1 MSAEA
6 PVKSNKMALA
16 TILVLVLVV
25 GFLGGYVYT
34 LSVQLKDL
42 ESRLSSTAVVG
53 PAGGVSLSDLFEKI
67 SPSVVSITVSTS
79 VEGLMAERA
88 QGSGFVY
95 DTKGHIVTNNHVIEG
110 ATKIRVTFWDGT
122 EVWGKVA
129 GADPYSDLAV
139 VEVKGMEGKLRP
151 LMLGNSTSVRVGDPV
166 VAVGSPFGL
175 SGSITT
181 GIVSAKGRLLRS
193 EGGYSI
199 PDIIQVDAAI
209 NPGNSGGPLLTY
221 AGVVIGITTAIQS
234 RTGTFSG
241 IGFAVASELMRK
253 EIPVLA
259 DQGEYRHAWVGI
271 AGMDLN
277 LELAQTLNL
286 TATKGFLVTDVV
298 KDGPAS
304 KAGMKAGS
312 TTVAYGGRELKGGGD
327 IIVGIDGSP
336 VNKLD
341 DLITYLELRKRPG
354 DAVDFTVIRDGAN
367 RTVTVTLGERPPP
380 GIR

>member
-1 MSAEA
+1 MSAEVPA
-6 PVKSNKMALA
+6 KSNKVALA
-16 TILVLVLVV
+16 GILVLILVA

-34 LSVQLKDL
+34 LNVQLKEL
-42 ESRLSSTAVVG
+42 ESRLGFPSVVA
-53 PAGGVSLSDLFEKI
+53 PGGIALSDLFQKV

-79 VEGLMAERA
+79 VEGLMSERA

-95 DTKGHIVTNNHVIEG
+95 DTKGHIITNNHVIEG
-110 ATKIRVTFWDGT
+110 ATKIRVTFSDGT
-122 EVWGKVA
+122 EVWGKVI

-139 VEVKGMEGKLRP
+139 VEVKDMEGKLKP
-151 LMLGNSTSVRVGDPV
+151 LRLGNSTSLRVGDPV

-175 SGSITT
+175 FGSITT
-181 GIVSAKGRLLRS
+181 GIVSQKGRLLRS

-199 PDIIQVDAAI
+199 PDVIQVDAAI

-221 AGVVIGITTAIQS
+221 SGVVIGITTAIQS

-241 IGFAVASELMRK
+241 IGFAVTSEIMKR
-253 EIPVLA
+253 EIPTLIQ
-259 DQGEYRHAWVGI
+259 QGEYKHAWVGI

-286 TATKGFLVTDVV
+286 TNTKGFLVTDVV

-304 KAGMKAGS
+304 KAGIKAGS
-312 TTVAYGGRELKGGGD
+312 NTTVVQGRELKVGGD
-327 IIVGIDGSP
+327 IIVRIDGAP

-341 DLITYLELRKRPG
+341 DLITYLELKKRPG
-354 DAVDFTVIRDGAN
+354 DSVEFTVIRGAGQES
-367 RTVTVTLGERPPP
+367 VTVTLGERPPP
-380 GIR
+380 SSR